1 MPVRLNGP
9 ERDYWLGS
17 EIGRLGGYEFQGAV
31 YGIDGANQEGKMGAG
46 CCRLG
51 KPDEDQS
58 ARVGREEEG
67 TSSNRPELG
76 GVALALRK
84 AEVEKDALI
93 LCDNES
99 VLKVI
104 KKWIGQGGKATL
116 TNAPDADILREILA
130 RLQSKVPQRGGYERT
145 RRRVS
150 RRGQSQT

>member
-1 MPVRLNGP
+1 
-9 ERDYWLGS
+9 
-17 EIGRLGGYEFQGAV
+17 
-31 YGIDGANQEGKMGAG
+31 MGAG

-84 AEVEKDALI
+84 AGVEKDALI
-93 LCDNES
+93 LCDNESES

-104 KKWIGQGGKATL
+104 KKWIGQGRKATL
-116 TNAPDADILREILA
+116 TNAPDTDILREILA
-130 RLQSKVPQRGGYERT
+130 RLRARSLSLCNQT
-145 RRRVS
+145 ALS
-150 RRGQSQT
+150 RHSPLPPGLPHS